1 MQGTARLR
9 RIAEEEP
16 DEGFLPTEQQADP
29 MAEAQRKA
37 AGIALRMALAA
48 LAQKTV
54 VALASIYSLLLA
66 GSVFAV
72 VMTILPEPSVHQ
84 LVGAGG
90 YGVFVLVLHLVR
102 KR

>member
-16 DEGFLPTEQQADP
+16 DEGFLPTEADP
-29 MAEAQRKA
+29 AVEAQRKA